1 MDQWFELRMMQSQG
15 QPCGEDRF
23 TYDLYASGE
32 YAQMLEQ
39 NWN

>member
-15 QPCGEDRF
+15 QPCTEDRF